1 MVGMASS
8 MALPSGG
15 LKSKR
20 ANRSSMDLS
29 GINDKLV
36 SMLKAGDGGDLFE

>member
-1 MVGMASS
+1 
-8 MALPSGG
+8 
-15 LKSKR
+15 
-20 ANRSSMDLS
+20 MDLS